1 MFTGEIGGDENIFL
15 ALFEVLVGLS
25 KETKP
30 LGGDFKKTID
40 IDRISGEFKGLSL
53 TRFIARTVAPDPTLS
68 LPASVA
74 IASVAIAS
82 VAIASVAI
90 ASVAIASVAIA
101 SVAIAIAVTVTVSI
115 AVTALVVVA
124 VACIGGLSASGVR

>member
-90 ASVAIASVAIA
+90 ASVAIA
-101 SVAIAIAVTVTVSI
+101 IAVTVAVSI

>member
-101 SVAIAIAVTVTVSI
+101 SVA
-115 AVTALVVVA
+115 
-124 VACIGGLSASGVR
+124 

>member
-101 SVAIAIAVTVTVSI
+101 IAVTVAVSI

>member
-101 SVAIAIAVTVTVSI
+101 SVAIAIAVTVAVSI

>member
-82 VAIASVAI
+82 VAIA
-90 ASVAIASVAIA
+90 
-101 SVAIAIAVTVTVSI
+101 IAVTVTVSI

>member
-74 IASVAIAS
+74 IASVAIA
-82 VAIASVAI
+82 
-90 ASVAIASVAIA
+90 
-101 SVAIAIAVTVTVSI
+101 IAVTVTVSI